1 MFRTLYAK
9 LAAVLLGLFLLFGLF
24 HVASTVV
31 TTRLYLQEVDQHV
44 NRTLAA
50 SLSKEEILMTNGR
63 INQKALERVFHLLMV
78 INPAIELYLLDP
90 SGRILAFSAPP
101 GTVKRER
108 VDLEP
113 IRAFLA
119 HSRRLPILG
128 DDPRGSDRQKV
139 FSVAELPARGSA
151 RPTASSPP
159 QGFLYVILGSE
170 KYETEAAPLRGSY
183 VLRQSARA
191 GIAVVIL
198 TSIAG
203 LVLFHAL
210 TGRLRRLTARVERF
224 TKDGVLDS
232 SPADV
237 PSRGHDEID
246 QLNEAFRLM
255 ANRIGAQVREL
266 KETDELRRELVA
278 NVSHDLRTPLAAL
291 RGYLETLLLKEGS
304 LSPEKRRAYLETA
317 ARHSESLGKLVSE
330 LFELATLNSRATLP
344 ELEPFSLTELVSD
357 VTQKFRFAAERK
369 GVALRAT
376 PPEELPFALGNI
388 AMIER
393 VLENLIDNALRF
405 TPAGGAV
412 TVAVEQADGALS
424 VTVSDTGTG
433 IAAEDLPRIFDRFYR
448 AAGRDMDPDGGAG
461 LGLAIAQRILELHG
475 GRIEV
480 ESAPGAGSRF
490 RFRLSAAALDA
501 ASAGAAVIAPA
512 SPRAL
517 SRPPTSSDAGW
528 RRG

>member
-31 TTRLYLQEVDQHV
+31 TTKLYLQEVDQHV

-50 SLSKEEILMTNGR
+50 SLAKEEILMTNGR
-63 INQKALERVFHLLMV
+63 INQEALERVFHQLMV
-78 INPAIELYLLDP
+78 INPAIELYLLDS

-108 VDLEP
+108 VDLGP

-119 HSRRLPILG
+119 QRGPLPILG

-151 RPTASSPP
+151 RPTPSTPP
-159 QGFLYVILGSE
+159 QGFLYIILGSE

-203 LVLFHAL
+203 LVLFRAL
-210 TGRLRRLTARVERF
+210 TGRLRKLTARVERF
-224 TKDGVLDS
+224 TKDGVLE
-232 SPADV
+232 AEAA
-237 PSRGHDEID
+237 PSTGQDEID
-246 QLNEAFRLM
+246 QLDGAFRLM
-255 ANRIGAQVREL
+255 ADRIGAQMREL
-266 KETDELRRELVA
+266 KETDALRRELVA

-291 RGYLETLLLKEGS
+291 RGYLETLLLKENS

-330 LFELATLNSRATLP
+330 LFELATLNSRATPP
-344 ELEPFSLTELVSD
+344 ELEPFSLSELVSD
-357 VTQKFRFAAERK
+357 VTQKFRLAAEKK
-369 GVALRAT
+369 GIGLRAT
-376 PPEELPFALGNI
+376 PPAELTFALGNI

-393 VLENLIDNALRF
+393 VLENLIDNALRY
-405 TPAGGAV
+405 TPSGGAV
-412 TVAVEQADGALS
+412 TVTVEQADGALV
-424 VTVSDTGTG
+424 VTVADTGAG
-433 IAAEDLPRIFDRFYR
+433 IAADDLPRIFDRFYR
-448 AAGRDMDPDGGAG
+448 ASGREMDPEGGAG

-480 ESAPGAGSRF
+480 ESAPGKGSRF
-490 RFRLSAAALDA
+490 RFWLSAAPV
-501 ASAGAAVIAPA
+501 ASFESEPAAGAAGL
-512 SPRAL
+512 R
-517 SRPPTSSDAGW
+517 
-528 RRG
+528 